1 MKKSKI
7 ETEIKNKTETSKNKN
22 KQQVIINQTD
32 TDKLNLVVDQLEQ
45 IKEILK
51 NLAKNKGEEN
61 GK

>member
-32 TDKLNLVVDQLEQ
+32 TDKLNLVVEKLDQ

-51 NLAKNKGEEN
+51 NLAENKGAEN